1 MDCKMM
7 RWCARVQDGVQE
19 SRSSA
24 QCDWDGGSAAEDEML
39 QRMMKS

>member
-1 MDCKMM
+1 MQDG
-7 RWCARVQDGVQE
+7 AAGVQDAGVQE

-24 QCDWDGGSAAEDEML
+24 QCGWDGGSAAEDEML